1 MYKEPKYRTILE
13 STKEELNKL
22 RNISLNDK
30 YKPLFHIHPQHGL
43 LNDPNGLA
51 YYNGKYHVFYQWY
64 PYDAT
69 HGMKHWAYVSS
80 DDFVN
85 WNREDVALIP
95 IESYESHGV
104 YSGNAIEVDGKL
116 HMYYTGNIKYS
127 TEDRYAYQ
135 NLAIMD
141 KDGKMTKYENNP
153 IVSEIP
159 KGYTGHVRDPKVF
172 KRKDKYFM
180 LLGAQTSDKKGVII
194 VYESKNSIDWNF
206 KGELNIKNNIDED
219 FGYMWECPDY
229 INIDGKDVLIFS
241 PQGVEPKGFD
251 YQNIYNVVY
260 AIGNM
265 DLDNLTFQ
273 IDIMKE
279 MEKGFDFYA
288 PQTFTKESQIILFA
302 WAGMGEVLYPTDKNK
317 WAHCL
322 TVPRKLNIKNNKLL
336 QMPVDE
342 LIKLRYDETIGQNTI
357 KNNIN
362 IIENDEN
369 VYELNINIKN
379 IDSNK
384 FGLELFS
391 SQDEGVKLEFNK
403 VGNTVTLDRSNFK
416 KVFGV
421 EYGTNRKEYINIDEN
436 TNIKVLAD
444 RSILEIFI
452 NDGEVVFTS
461 RIFAKEN
468 SNQIRVYSDKIVEY
482 KYTKFK
488 LKQGIEL

>member
-1 MYKEPKYRTILE
+1 
-13 STKEELNKL
+13 
-22 RNISLNDK
+22 
-30 YKPLFHIHPQHGL
+30 
-43 LNDPNGLA
+43 
-51 YYNGKYHVFYQWY
+51 
-64 PYDAT
+64 
-69 HGMKHWAYVSS
+69 
-80 DDFVN
+80 
-85 WNREDVALIP
+85 
-95 IESYESHGV
+95 
-104 YSGNAIEVDGKL
+104 
-116 HMYYTGNIKYS
+116 MYYTGNIKYS
-127 TEDRYAYQ
+127 AEDRYAYQ
-135 NLAIMD
+135 NLAIMN
-141 KDGKMTKYENNP
+141 KDGKITKYENNP

-206 KGELNIKNNIDED
+206 KGELNVKNIDED

-229 INIDGKDVLIFS
+229 INIDEKDILIFS

-265 DLDNLTFQ
+265 DLDNLTFE
-273 IDIMKE
+273 IDTMKE
-279 MEKGFDFYA
+279 LEKGFDFYA
-288 PQTFTKESQIILFA
+288 PQTFIKDSQIILFA

-342 LIKLRYDETIGQNTI
+342 LIKLRYDETSGQNTI

-403 VGNTVTLDRSNFK
+403 LGNIVTLDRSNFK

-452 NDGEVVFTS
+452 NEGEVVFTS

-482 KYTKFK
+482 EYTKFK

>member
-51 YYNGKYHVFYQWY
+51 
-64 PYDAT
+64 
-69 HGMKHWAYVSS
+69 
-80 DDFVN
+80 DFVN

-95 IESYESHGV
+95 IESYESHGA

-127 TEDRYAYQ
+127 AEDRYAYQ

-141 KDGKMTKYENNP
+141 KDGKITKYENNP

-206 KGELNIKNNIDED
+206 KGELNVKNIDED

-229 INIDGKDVLIFS
+229 INIDEKDILIFS
-241 PQGVEPKGFD
+241 PQGVESKGFD

-288 PQTFTKESQIILFA
+288 PQTFIKESQIILFA

-342 LIKLRYDETIGQNTI
+342 LIKLRYDETSGQNTI

>member
-1 MYKEPKYRTILE
+1 
-13 STKEELNKL
+13 
-22 RNISLNDK
+22 
-30 YKPLFHIHPQHGL
+30 
-43 LNDPNGLA
+43 
-51 YYNGKYHVFYQWY
+51 
-64 PYDAT
+64 
-69 HGMKHWAYVSS
+69 
-80 DDFVN
+80 
-85 WNREDVALIP
+85 
-95 IESYESHGV
+95 
-104 YSGNAIEVDGKL
+104 
-116 HMYYTGNIKYS
+116 MYYTGNIKYS
-127 TEDRYAYQ
+127 AEDRYAYQ
-135 NLAIMD
+135 NLAIMN
-141 KDGKMTKYENNP
+141 KDGKITKYENNP

-172 KRKDKYFM
+172 KIKDKYFM

-206 KGELNIKNNIDED
+206 KGELNVKNIDED

-229 INIDGKDVLIFS
+229 INIDEKDILIFS

-265 DLDNLTFQ
+265 DLDNLTFE
-273 IDIMKE
+273 IDTMKE
-279 MEKGFDFYA
+279 LEKGFDFYA
-288 PQTFTKESQIILFA
+288 PQTFIKDSQIILFA

-342 LIKLRYDETIGQNTI
+342 LIKLRYDKTSGQNTI

-391 SQDEGVKLEFNK
+391 SQDEGLKLEFNK
-403 VGNTVTLDRSNFK
+403 LGNIVTLDRSKFK

-452 NDGEVVFTS
+452 NEGEVVFTS

-482 KYTKFK
+482 EYTKFK

>member
-1 MYKEPKYRTILE
+1 MYKESKHRTILE
-13 STKEELNKL
+13 MTKEELNKL
-22 RNISLNDK
+22 RELSLSDK
-30 YKPLFHIHPQHGL
+30 YKPIFHIHPQYGL

-69 HGMKHWAYVSS
+69 HGMKHWAHVSS

-95 IESYESHGV
+95 TENYESHGA

-116 HMYYTGNIKYS
+116 HMYYTGNIKYNAK
-127 TEDRYAYQ
+127 DRYAYQ

-141 KDGKMTKYENNP
+141 KEGNITKYKNNP
-153 IVSEIP
+153 IIKEIP

-172 KRKDKYFM
+172 KQNNKYYM
-180 LLGAQTSDKKGVII
+180 LLGAQTSDEKGAII
-194 VYESKNSIDWNF
+194 VYESENSIHWNF
-206 KGELNIKNNIDED
+206 KGELEVKNIDND

-229 INIDGKDVLIFS
+229 VNIDGKDVLIFS
-241 PQGVEPKGFD
+241 PQGVNPKGFD
-251 YQNIYNVVY
+251 YNNIYNVVY

-265 DLDNLTFQ
+265 NLDDLVFE
-273 IDIMKE
+273 IDTIKE
-279 MEKGFDFYA
+279 FEKGFDFYA
-288 PQTFTKESQIILFA
+288 PQTFKKDSQIILLA
-302 WAGMGEVLYPTDKNK
+302 WAGMGEVSYPTDENK

-322 TVPRKLNIKNNKLL
+322 TVPRRLSIKNNKLL

-342 LIKLRYDETIGQNTI
+342 LSKLRFDEKNNQNTI
-357 KNNIN
+357 NNN
-362 IIENDEN
+362 FHIIENDEN

-379 IDSNK
+379 INSNK
-384 FGLELFS
+384 FGLELFAS
-391 SQDEGVKLEFNK
+391 EDECVKLEFNK
-403 VGNTVTLDRSNFK
+403 VENIVTLDRSKFE

-421 EYGTNRKEYINIDEN
+421 EYGTTRKEYISIDEN
-436 TNIKVLAD
+436 TNIKILAD

-468 SNQIRVYSDKIVEY
+468 SKQIKVYSDKTIEY
-482 KYTKFK
+482 KYSKYK
-488 LKQGIEL
+488 LKQGIEI

>member
-51 YYNGKYHVFYQWY
+51 
-64 PYDAT
+64 
-69 HGMKHWAYVSS
+69 
-80 DDFVN
+80 DFVN

-95 IESYESHGV
+95 IESYESHGA

-127 TEDRYAYQ
+127 AEDRYAYQ

-141 KDGKMTKYENNP
+141 KDGKITKYENNP

-206 KGELNIKNNIDED
+206 KGELNVKNIDED

-229 INIDGKDVLIFS
+229 INIDEKDILIFS
-241 PQGVEPKGFD
+241 PQGVESKGFD

-288 PQTFTKESQIILFA
+288 PQTFIKESQIILFA

-342 LIKLRYDETIGQNTI
+342 LIKLRYDETSGQNTI

-384 FGLELFS
+384 FGLELLS

>member
-95 IESYESHGV
+95 IESYESHGA

-127 TEDRYAYQ
+127 AEDRYAYQ
-135 NLAIMD
+135 NLAIMN
-141 KDGKMTKYENNP
+141 KDGKITKYENNP

-206 KGELNIKNNIDED
+206 KGELNVKNIDED

-229 INIDGKDVLIFS
+229 INIDEKDILIFS

-265 DLDNLTFQ
+265 DLDNLTFE
-273 IDIMKE
+273 IDTMKE
-279 MEKGFDFYA
+279 LEKGFDFYA
-288 PQTFTKESQIILFA
+288 PQTFIKDSQIILFA

-342 LIKLRYDETIGQNTI
+342 LIKLRYDETSGQNTI
-357 KNNIN
+357 KN
-362 IIENDEN
+362 
-369 VYELNINIKN
+369 NINIKN

-403 VGNTVTLDRSNFK
+403 LGNIVTLDRSNFK

-452 NDGEVVFTS
+452 NEGEVVFTS

-482 KYTKFK
+482 EYTKFK

>member
-1 MYKEPKYRTILE
+1 
-13 STKEELNKL
+13 
-22 RNISLNDK
+22 
-30 YKPLFHIHPQHGL
+30 
-43 LNDPNGLA
+43 
-51 YYNGKYHVFYQWY
+51 
-64 PYDAT
+64 
-69 HGMKHWAYVSS
+69 
-80 DDFVN
+80 
-85 WNREDVALIP
+85 
-95 IESYESHGV
+95 
-104 YSGNAIEVDGKL
+104 
-116 HMYYTGNIKYS
+116 
-127 TEDRYAYQ
+127 
-135 NLAIMD
+135 
-141 KDGKMTKYENNP
+141 
-153 IVSEIP
+153 
-159 KGYTGHVRDPKVF
+159 
-172 KRKDKYFM
+172 
-180 LLGAQTSDKKGVII
+180 
-194 VYESKNSIDWNF
+194 
-206 KGELNIKNNIDED
+206 
-219 FGYMWECPDY
+219 
-229 INIDGKDVLIFS
+229 
-241 PQGVEPKGFD
+241 
-251 YQNIYNVVY
+251 YNVVY

-265 DLDNLTFQ
+265 DLDNLTFE
-273 IDIMKE
+273 IDTMKE
-279 MEKGFDFYA
+279 LEKGFDFYA
-288 PQTFTKESQIILFA
+288 PQTFIKDSQIILFA

-342 LIKLRYDETIGQNTI
+342 LIKLRYDETSGQNTI

-362 IIENDEN
+362 IIENNEN
-369 VYELNINIKN
+369 LYELNINIKN

-403 VGNTVTLDRSNFK
+403 LGNIVTLDRSNFK

-482 KYTKFK
+482 EYTKFK

>member
-1 MYKEPKYRTILE
+1 MV
-13 STKEELNKL
+13 ST
-22 RNISLNDK
+22 
-30 YKPLFHIHPQHGL
+30 
-43 LNDPNGLA
+43 
-51 YYNGKYHVFYQWY
+51 
-64 PYDAT
+64 
-69 HGMKHWAYVSS
+69 MKHWAYVSS

-95 IESYESHGV
+95 IESYESHGA

-127 TEDRYAYQ
+127 AEDRYAYQ
-135 NLAIMD
+135 NLAIMN
-141 KDGKMTKYENNP
+141 KDGKITKYENNP

-206 KGELNIKNNIDED
+206 KGELNVKNIDED

-229 INIDGKDVLIFS
+229 INIDEKDILIFS

-265 DLDNLTFQ
+265 DLDNLTFE
-273 IDIMKE
+273 IDTMKE
-279 MEKGFDFYA
+279 LEKGFDFYA
-288 PQTFTKESQIILFA
+288 PQTFIKDSQIILFA

-322 TVPRKLNIKNNKLL
+322 TVPRKLNIKNKKLL

-342 LIKLRYDETIGQNTI
+342 LIKLRYDETSGQNTI

-362 IIENDEN
+362 IIENNEN

-403 VGNTVTLDRSNFK
+403 LGNIVTLDRSNFK

-452 NDGEVVFTS
+452 NEGEVVFTS

-482 KYTKFK
+482 EYTKFK

>member
-95 IESYESHGV
+95 IESYESHGA

-127 TEDRYAYQ
+127 AEDRYAYQ
-135 NLAIMD
+135 NLAIMN
-141 KDGKMTKYENNP
+141 KDGKITKYENNP

-172 KRKDKYFM
+172 KIKDKYFM
-180 LLGAQTSDKKGVII
+180 LL
-194 VYESKNSIDWNF
+194 
-206 KGELNIKNNIDED
+206 
-219 FGYMWECPDY
+219 
-229 INIDGKDVLIFS
+229 
-241 PQGVEPKGFD
+241 GVEPKGFD

-265 DLDNLTFQ
+265 DLDNLTFE
-273 IDIMKE
+273 IDTMKE
-279 MEKGFDFYA
+279 LEKGFDFYA
-288 PQTFTKESQIILFA
+288 PQTFIKDSQIILFA

-342 LIKLRYDETIGQNTI
+342 LIKLRYDETSGQNTI

-362 IIENDEN
+362 IIENNEN

-403 VGNTVTLDRSNFK
+403 LGNIVTLDKSNFK

-482 KYTKFK
+482 EYTKFK